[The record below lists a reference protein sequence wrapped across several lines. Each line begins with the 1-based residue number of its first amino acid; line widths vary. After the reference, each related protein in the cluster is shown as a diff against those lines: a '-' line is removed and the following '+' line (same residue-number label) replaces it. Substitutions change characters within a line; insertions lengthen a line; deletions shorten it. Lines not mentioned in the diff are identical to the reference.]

1 MYYPYLRGKQ
11 FELLALREFATS
23 NVAACL
29 VFPIIE
35 PVKSSFN
42 SMKLA
47 IKKLNETH
55 TSFALILNP
64 RKGELVGK
72 FETVLAEL
80 NEVLVGANWTPAYI
94 VDYRNSKGISEHITE
109 MNYTSAMIICDES
122 VDTNNSAFKQLLE
135 MHQVSKVVFSDNN
148 RAFKRE
154 LSKLQKEAI
163 RIDDKFNAQKRNSDY
178 VNIPEEQFS
187 EEVFYY
193 KEDNFA
199 GFSDYTVLS
208 SEYIDGGMLPKAL
221 AIHFTFQKNK
231 EIWIRHFVSDTNDDN
246 SNIQGK
252 FAEAAVKAIA
262 FFESLSYTNNA
273 IEELKRYYNTEQYPG
288 LGVLKKLS
296 IKSHLELINMI
307 LTQQAE

>member
-11 FELLALREFATS
+11 FELLALREFVTNYAGT
-23 NVAACL
+23 CH

-35 PVKSSFN
+35 PVKTSFN

-47 IKKLNETH
+47 IKKLNEVKVP
-55 TSFALILNP
+55 FALIINP
-64 RKGELVGK
+64 KKGELVGK

-80 NEVLVGANWTPAYI
+80 DEVLSEAIWTPAYI
-94 VDYRNSKGISEHITE
+94 VDYRNSKGISANITE
-109 MNYTSAMIICDES
+109 QNYSSVMLICDDS
-122 VDTNNSAFKQLLE
+122 VDTNQAAFKQLLE
-135 MHQVSKVVFSDNN
+135 LDQVLKVVFADNN
-148 RAFKRE
+148 RSFKRE
-154 LSKLQKEAI
+154 LSRLQKEAI

-178 VNIPEEQFS
+178 ENIPEEQFS

-221 AIHFTFQKNK
+221 AIHFTYQKNK

-252 FAEAAVKAIA
+252 FAEAAVKAIG
-262 FFESLSYTNNA
+262 FFEQLPFTNNA
-273 IEELKRYYNTEQYPG
+273 IEELKRYYTTEQYPG

-296 IKSHLELINMI
+296 IKSHLELINNI
-307 LTQQAE
+307 LTSQA

>member
-11 FELLALREFATS
+11 FELLALREFVTNYAGT
-23 NVAACL
+23 CQ

-47 IKKLNETH
+47 IKKLNEVNV
-55 TSFALILNP
+55 SFALILNP
-64 RKGELVGK
+64 KKGELIGK
-72 FETVLAEL
+72 FETVLSEL
-80 NEVLVGANWTPAYI
+80 EEVLLEGVWTPAYI
-94 VDYRNSKGISEHITE
+94 VDYKNSKGISVHINE
-109 MNYTSAMIICDES
+109 MNYNSVMLICDEG
-122 VDTNNSAFKQLLE
+122 VDTNQPAFKHLLE
-135 MHQVSKVVFSDNN
+135 MNQVSKVVFTDNN
-148 RAFKRE
+148 RLFKRE
-154 LSKLQKEAI
+154 LSRLQKKAI

-178 VNIPEEQFS
+178 VDIPEEQFS

-193 KEDNFA
+193 IEDNFA

-221 AIHFTFQKNK
+221 AIHFTYQKNK

-252 FAEAAVKAIA
+252 FAEATIKAIQ
-262 FFESLSYTNNA
+262 FFDKLPYTNNA
-273 IEELKRYYNTEQYPG
+273 LEELKRYYNTEQYPG

-296 IKSHLELINMI
+296 IKSHLELINNI
-307 LTQQAE
+307 LTNQAV